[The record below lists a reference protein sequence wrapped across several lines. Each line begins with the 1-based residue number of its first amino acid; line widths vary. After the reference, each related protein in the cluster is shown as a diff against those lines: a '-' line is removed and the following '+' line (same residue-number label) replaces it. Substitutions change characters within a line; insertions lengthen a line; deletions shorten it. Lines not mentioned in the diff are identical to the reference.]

1 MQVQESQIVKLQDEQ
16 MLLEDLMDDTFQLIK
31 RATNLNPV
39 KKLIEIHDILSLN
52 ASLLHRFRSSE
63 LTFDEVWLDTAT
75 LKHLN
80 NLRCTLMVFHHT
92 DFISVKELQIY
103 NRAFCRFLNLVI
115 LRLKNGFDVSIT
127 KINC

>member
-63 LTFDEVWLDTAT
+63 ITFDEVWLDTAT
-75 LKHLN
+75 LKHIN

-92 DFISVKELQIY
+92 DFISVQELQIY
-103 NRAFCRFLNLVI
+103 NRAFCRFLNLVL
-115 LRLKNGFDVSIT
+115 LRLKNRFDFDMI
-127 KINC
+127 KIS